1 LKKCKSPGTGQIVAE
16 LLQAGGRI
24 LHSEIH
30 KFIKS
35 VWNKADM
42 PGK

>member
-1 LKKCKSPGTGQIVAE
+1 LKRCKSPGIEQIVAE

-24 LHSEIH
+24 LHSEIY
-30 KFIKS
+30 KVINS

-42 PGK
+42 PEK